1 MPDESLL
8 LGQLADEFTA
18 RVRAGQ
24 MPEVEE
30 YAAKHPGL
38 AARIREL
45 FPTLMLLEGMA
56 GAEARGATARSDG
69 DSAGDRLWQLPDR
82 ARAGPRRDGHRLRG
96 GTPTAR

>member
-24 MPEVEE
+24 MPDAEE
-30 YAAKHPGL
+30 YALQHPAL

-56 GAEARGATARSDG
+56 GAAAQGPTAEATAI
-69 DSAGDRLWQLPDR
+69 SAGTIFGNYRIEGELGR
-82 ARAGPRRDGHRLRG
+82 
-96 GTPTAR
+96 